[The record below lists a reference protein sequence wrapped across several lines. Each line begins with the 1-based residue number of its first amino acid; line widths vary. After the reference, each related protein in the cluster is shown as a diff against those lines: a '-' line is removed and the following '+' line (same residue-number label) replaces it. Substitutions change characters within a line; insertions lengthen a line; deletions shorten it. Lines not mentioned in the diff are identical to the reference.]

1 MDHWREEKNVNRFFI
16 YSFFLF
22 SVVPLYKN
30 YKHFYYSCLLFPMS
44 VLLYSLECFYEY
56 IHYSNNFINSYLIEL
71 HYFNFFNS
79 TVVIEIIR

>member
-1 MDHWREEKNVNRFFI
+1 
-16 YSFFLF
+16 
-22 SVVPLYKN
+22 
-30 YKHFYYSCLLFPMS
+30 MS

-79 TVVIEIIR
+79 SVVIEIIR